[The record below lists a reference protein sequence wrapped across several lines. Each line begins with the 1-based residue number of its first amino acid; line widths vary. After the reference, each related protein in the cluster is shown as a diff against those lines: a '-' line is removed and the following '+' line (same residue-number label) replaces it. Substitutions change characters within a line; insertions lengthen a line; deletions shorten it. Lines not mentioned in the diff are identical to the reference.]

1 MWQSRSASPSWAGS
15 WRTPCASPP
24 AAADEPLV
32 RAVAVDSGY
41 PDRSSVLDF
50 HLAQRELGLRVL
62 KPGVLLM
69 SRILLGVDAY
79 TIRLVDAVP
88 VLAERGLPL
97 LVIHGTADSVI
108 RFEYGQRLAA
118 AYGPAIETYF
128 VPHADH
134 LRAYEGDPNAY
145 MLQLVEFFSRE
156 S

>member
-1 MWQSRSASPSWAGS
+1 MGAA
-15 WRTPCASPP
+15 TALL

-41 PDRSSVLDF
+41 ADLNSVLDF

-79 TIRLVDAVP
+79 TIRPVDAVP
-88 VLAERGLPL
+88 VLAGRGLPL
-97 LVIHGTADSVI
+97 LAIHGEGDSVI
-108 RFEYGQRLAA
+108 PFEHGRRLAA
-118 AYGPAIETYF
+118 AYGPGVETYF
-128 VPHADH
+128 LPNADH
-134 LRAYEGDPNAY
+134 LRAYEADTDAY